1 MSLWLLATA
10 VGLGIVQLVAGIII
24 GRYLLDRS
32 RTAATHRNSERLD
45 RAVRQVFGLIGSVA
59 GDVDKHQ
66 AQIRQANQE
75 LTTIDADDAHLSSLV
90 LATVAR
96 IVDVNEGLR
105 TRLGDAEQQ
114 LKVQAEELE
123 RHFAAAMTDALTN
136 LPNRRAFDAELE
148 RRLAEYQTK
157 ATPFSLL
164 MLDVDYF
171 KALNDHFGHPVGDE
185 VLKRMAQVFRNSV
198 GDLDLVARIG
208 GEEFAVILPRT
219 RLTEATEIADRLRR
233 AVAGTTFSPQ
243 LAHLKITTSVGVTE
257 AIADDN
263 ISTLVKRA
271 DDALYASKRDGRNCG
286 HYHDGKTCQRIS
298 LHDSMSLAA
307 MPVPA
312 DLPEDDRREL
322 NELCGNLRA
331 RLAELATKQ

>member
-1 MSLWLLATA
+1 MSLWLLTTA
-10 VGLGIVQLVAGIII
+10 VGLGIVQLVAGIVI

-32 RTAATHRNSERLD
+32 RTATNRHNAERLD

-75 LTTIDADDAHLSSLV
+75 LRTIEADDAQLSSLV

-105 TRLGDAEQQ
+105 TRLSDAEQQ

-123 RHFAAAMTDALTN
+123 RHFAAAMTDALTE
-136 LPNRRAFDAELE
+136 LPNRRAFDTELE
-148 RRLAEYQTK
+148 RRLSEYQAK
-157 ATPFSLL
+157 GTPFSLL
-164 MLDVDYF
+164 MIDVDYF
-171 KALNDHFGHPVGDE
+171 KALNDHFGHPVGDA

-208 GEEFAVILPRT
+208 GEEFAVLLPRT
-219 RLTEATEIADRLRR
+219 RLPEANEIADRLRR

-243 LAHLKITTSVGVTE
+243 LAHLKITISVGVSTVTPGE
-257 AIADDN
+257 AAG
-263 ISTLVKRA
+263 TLVTRA
-271 DDALYASKRDGRNCG
+271 DEALYASKHDGRNCG
-286 HYHDGKTCQRIS
+286 HYHDGKACQRIS
-298 LHDSMSLAA
+298 LHDSISLGLPAA
-307 MPVPA
+307 A
-312 DLPEDDRREL
+312 DMADDERREL

-331 RLAELATKQ
+331 RLAEVAAER